1 MGSRVFGAPLLE
13 RLAMNRPFPRHRF
26 AVSASILSAL
36 AVTACGGM
44 TRESALESGA
54 RSSGPARPLTTE
66 RHAPRPGRVAA
77 GEPSGYAPRGG
88 SAAPAPAAAPRAA
101 EASRADA
108 YEPQT
113 EEERPGLGTE
123 WGETRD
129 SRVSSAPFER
139 ENDDTPLSAT
149 SFFYNDEA
157 GVRAM
162 LGSGYWD
169 RRTDG
174 VSAARGALTIR
185 VVDDSGAP
193 LPTFS
198 AGGRSYV
205 VGHDGA
211 RYSIRVENRTGA
223 RFEAVATVD
232 GLDVI
237 DGQPG
242 SFEKRGYLV
251 QPWSTVEIDGFR
263 RSEEQVAAF
272 RFGRVQDSYAAK
284 RGNDRNVGVIGVAVF
299 QERGSSWP
307 WTERELQRRD
317 AADAFPGR
325 FAPAP

>member
-1 MGSRVFGAPLLE
+1 MTRIASSPRTVL
-13 RLAMNRPFPRHRF
+13 PF
-26 AVSASILSAL
+26 LAL
-36 AVTACGGM
+36 AALAATACG
-44 TRESALESGA
+44 TATHEAA
-54 RSSGPARPLTTE
+54 RSPDARGSEPNNAYAAPTTT
-66 RHAPRPGRVAA
+66 PGAQ
-77 GEPSGYAPRGG
+77 GYAPADKAA
-88 SAAPAPAAAPRAA
+88 AAPPAAARGEGA
-101 EASRADA
+101 EASADGA
-108 YEPQT
+108 YRPTPTPQ

-123 WGETRD
+123 WGETRQ

-139 ENDDTPLSAT
+139 QDFNTPLTTT
-149 SFFYNDEA
+149 SFFYNDES

-169 RRTDG
+169 RRSDG
-174 VSAARGALTIR
+174 ISAARGAVTIR
-185 VVDDSGAP
+185 VVDDHGAA

-205 VGHDGA
+205 MGSDGA
-211 RYSIRVENRTGA
+211 RYSIRIENQTGA

-242 SFEKRGYLV
+242 SFEKRGYLLG
-251 QPWSTVEIDGFR
+251 PWSTVEIDGFR
-263 RSEEQVAAF
+263 RSEDEVAAF

-284 RGNDRNVGVIGVAVF
+284 RGSDRNVGVIGVAVF
-299 QERGSSWP
+299 QERGSSYP
-307 WTERELQRRD
+307 WTERELGRRG

>member
-1 MGSRVFGAPLLE
+1 MTRIAS
-13 RLAMNRPFPRHRF
+13 FPRTVLPF
-26 AVSASILSAL
+26 LALSAL
-36 AVTACGGM
+36 LATACGGEATPEPM
-44 TRESALESGA
+44 SPDA
-54 RSSGPARPLTTE
+54 SSGRKSTSAQSSASE
-66 RHAPRPGRVAA
+66 
-77 GEPSGYAPRGG
+77 EGYAYSEKASQ
-88 SAAPAPAAAPRAA
+88 SASPPPAAAAPRSEAA
-101 EASRADA
+101 GAAADRA
-108 YEPQT
+108 YEPAP
-113 EEERPGLGTE
+113 EKERPGLGTE
-123 WGETRD
+123 WGETRE

-139 ENDDTPLSAT
+139 QDWNTPITTT

-174 VSAARGALTIR
+174 ISAARGAITIR
-185 VVDDSGAP
+185 VVDESGSA

-205 VGHDGA
+205 MGNDGA
-211 RYSIRVENRTGA
+211 RYAIRIQNQTGA

-251 QPWSTVEIDGFR
+251 APWSTVEIDGFR
-263 RSEEQVAAF
+263 RSDDVVAAF
-272 RFGRVQDSYAAK
+272 RFGRVRDSYAAK
-284 RGNDRNVGVIGVAVF
+284 RGNDRNVGVIGVAIF

-307 WTERELQRRD
+307 WSQRELDRRNS
-317 AADAFPGR
+317 ADAFPGR
-325 FAPAP
+325 FAPPPPY